1 MSQSSATAVQTVATV
16 CDASPEAVFTACK
29 VMGYRTLGGLILR
42 RAYELDSHFCAE
54 VRIAEAALRAQK
66 QRREGHHAQ
75 TGYPGGTKN
84 ERGASA

>member
-16 CDASPEAVFTACK
+16 CDSSVEAVFTACK

-42 RAYELDSHFCAE
+42 RAYELDSLFCAE

-66 QRREGHHAQ
+66 QRREGHHEKAGHPQ
-75 TGYPGGTKN
+75 SAA
-84 ERGASA
+84 EQGASSL

>member
-16 CDASPEAVFTACK
+16 CDSSVEAVFTACK

-42 RAYELDSHFCAE
+42 RAYELDSLFCAE

-66 QRREGHHAQ
+66 QRREGHHEKA
-75 TGYPGGTKN
+75 GYPGGTKN